1 MRHEII
7 ISREEKMSKR
17 IKVCSILLIVVAAI
31 CIVYGLQYLFI
42 GKPMTYH
49 LNFIGNSFEDVKDF
63 NPKLAQLLM
72 LSIRV
77 EGVSFL
83 AIGIIVLGVALKPF
97 RHTERWIWY
106 TVFPAL
112 LILMITL
119 LVISIRL
126 ADVLPIT
133 ASGIGILLV
142 STSMLIPIKDFL
154 GKKKS
159 PM

>member
-1 MRHEII
+1 
-7 ISREEKMSKR
+7 MSKR